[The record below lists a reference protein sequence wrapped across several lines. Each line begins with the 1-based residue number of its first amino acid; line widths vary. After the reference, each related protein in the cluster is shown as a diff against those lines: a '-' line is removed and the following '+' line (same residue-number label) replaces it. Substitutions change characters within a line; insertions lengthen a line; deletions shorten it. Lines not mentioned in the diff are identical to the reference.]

1 VKSTAPNSGARR
13 AGLRHGTALRR
24 AGRETSKRIIE
35 AARAVLSEEGY
46 TRFSLRNIAN
56 QAEIT
61 LANLQY
67 YFPKRDDLLRAL
79 IEDLDERYLEGYH
92 AAMDGVGDDPQE
104 QFNAVLRYNLED
116 IVNPETRR
124 FFIQLW
130 GLFNTIDDCSGEK
143 LSELYAIDIE
153 QLGGFIAALE
163 PSVSIDEIQLR
174 ATLLAGMIE
183 GLMIVLG
190 SQKADDDKTR
200 AILERA
206 FHQGLAIS
214 KGIF

>member
-1 VKSTAPNSGARR
+1 MKTTAANSGARR
-13 AGLRHGTALRR
+13 AGLRQGTALRR

-79 IEDLDERYLEGYH
+79 IEDLDERYLDGYH
-92 AAMDGVGDDPQE
+92 AAMDGIGDDPQE
-104 QFNAVLRYNLED
+104 QFNAVLRYNLKD
-116 IVNPETRR
+116 IVNPQTRR

-130 GLFNTIDDCSGEK
+130 GLFSTIDDCSGEK

-163 PSVSIDEIQLR
+163 PSVSTDEIQLR